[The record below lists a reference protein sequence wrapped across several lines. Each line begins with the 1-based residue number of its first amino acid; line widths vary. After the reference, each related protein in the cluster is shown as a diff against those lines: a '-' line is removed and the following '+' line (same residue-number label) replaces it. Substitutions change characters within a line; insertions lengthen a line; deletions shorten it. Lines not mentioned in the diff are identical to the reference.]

1 MILLHF
7 FFLQAK
13 AFRTNEEDD
22 DDNTDVFSEDEDLQ
36 SPIDDFD
43 PFFFFVDT
51 IKGTSYSIYK
61 IWRKFF
67 CYLKYIFIIF

>member
-13 AFRTNEEDD
+13 AFRADEEDD

-36 SPIDDFD
+36 SPIDDID
-43 PFFFFVDT
+43 PFIFFVDT
-51 IKGTSYSIYK
+51 IKGTLYSM
-61 IWRKFF
+61 FM
-67 CYLKYIFIIF
+67 